1 MWGRRLSCIT
11 KIEYLNGC
19 RRVEKVERNKVDL
32 LIFRLVCKK
41 TDRRYISEVLNRKTP
56 ITSKKNQLSFVTNKM
71 KISVLKTLN

>member
-11 KIEYLNGC
+11 KIEYLNVC